1 KVVRLMD
8 YYVLASLAEDIN
20 SGWCWIKGSEISNRS
35 LVQIKNNTNG
45 KSVVCEA
52 LSVDRNFEKKY
63 GDSISSQ
70 TNKDLLGK
78 SNVVLMNAWY
88 REKLGIDKTQ
98 SSQDLQIS
106 FVTKWCVG
114 KRIKA
119 CTMHPQVAVR
129 LSTWLGLVG
138 IFVGT
143 VSLIPSQPHKL
154 MAATAIGFFVGKL
167 NMMRAWSE

>member
-1 KVVRLMD
+1 MD
-8 YYVLASLAEDIN
+8 YYILASLAEDIN
-20 SGWCWIKGSEISNRS
+20 SGWCWIKGSDVLNRS

-63 GDSISSQ
+63 RGSISSLA
-70 TNKDLLGK
+70 NKNMLDS

-88 REKLGIDKTQ
+88 REKLGINKTQ
-98 SSQDLQIS
+98 SKLDLQIS

-129 LSTWLGLVG
+129 LSTWLGLIG
-138 IFVGT
+138 IFVGM

-167 NMMRAWSE
+167 NMMCAWSK

>member
-1 KVVRLMD
+1 MN

-20 SGWCWIKGSEISNRS
+20 SGWCWIKGSDVLNRS
-35 LVQIKNNTNG
+35 LVEIKNKTNG
-45 KSVVCEA
+45 KSIICEA
-52 LSVDRNFEKKY
+52 LSIDSNFENKY
-63 GDSISSQ
+63 RDSISSKM
-70 TNKDLLGK
+70 NKKLLDK

-88 REKLGIDKTQ
+88 REKLGIDETQ
-98 SSQDLQIS
+98 RNYDLQVS

-114 KRIKA
+114 KQIKA

-167 NMMRAWSE
+167 NITRAWSK

>member
-1 KVVRLMD
+1 MN

-20 SGWCWIKGSEISNRS
+20 SGWCWIKGSEVSNRS

-63 GDSISSQ
+63 GDSNASQ
-70 TNKDLLGK
+70 TNKNLLNT

-129 LSTWLGLVG
+129 LSTWLGLIG
-138 IFVGT
+138 IFVG
-143 VSLIPSQPHKL
+143 
-154 MAATAIGFFVGKL
+154 
-167 NMMRAWSE
+167 

>member
-1 KVVRLMD
+1 MD
-8 YYVLASLAEDIN
+8 YYILASLAEDIN
-20 SGWCWIKGSEISNRS
+20 SGWCWIKGSDVLNRS

-63 GDSISSQ
+63 RGSISFLA
-70 TNKDLLGK
+70 NKNMLDS

-88 REKLGIDKTQ
+88 REKLGINKTQ
-98 SSQDLQIS
+98 SKLDLQIS

-129 LSTWLGLVG
+129 LSTWLGLIG
-138 IFVGT
+138 IFVGM
-143 VSLIPSQPHKL
+143 VSLIPNQPHKL

-167 NMMRAWSE
+167 NMMCAWSK

>member
-1 KVVRLMD
+1 MN

-20 SGWCWIKGSEISNRS
+20 SGWCWIKGSDVSNRS
-35 LVQIKNNTNG
+35 LVQIKNKNNG
-45 KSVVCEA
+45 KSIVCEA

-63 GDSISSQ
+63 RYGIPSQ
-70 TNKDLLGK
+70 TNKELLDMP
-78 SNVVLMNAWY
+78 NVVLMNAWY
-88 REKLGIDKTQ
+88 REKLGINDTQ
-98 SSQDLQIS
+98 RNHSLQVS
-106 FVTKWCVG
+106 FVTKWDVS

-129 LSTWLGLVG
+129 LSTWFGLVG

-154 MAATAIGFFVGKL
+154 IAATAIGFFIGKL
-167 NMMRAWSE
+167 NMTRAWSK

>member
-1 KVVRLMD
+1 MD

-63 GDSISSQ
+63 WDSISSQ

-167 NMMRAWSE
+167 NMMRAWNE

>member
-1 KVVRLMD
+1 MN

-20 SGWCWIKGSEISNRS
+20 SGWCWIKGSEVSNRS

-45 KSVVCEA
+45 KSVVCEV
-52 LSVDRNFEKKY
+52 LSIDLNFEKKY
-63 GDSISSQ
+63 GDSNASQ
-70 TNKDLLGK
+70 TNKNLLNT

-129 LSTWLGLVG
+129 LSTWLGLIG

-154 MAATAIGFFVGKL
+154 MAATAIGFFVGVSYL
-167 NMMRAWSE
+167 G

>member
-1 KVVRLMD
+1 MN

-20 SGWCWIKGSEISNRS
+20 SGWCWIKGSEVSNRS

-63 GDSISSQ
+63 EDSNASQ
-70 TNKDLLGK
+70 TNKNLLNT

-98 SSQDLQIS
+98 SGQDLQIS

-129 LSTWLGLVG
+129 LSTWLGLIG

-167 NMMRAWSE
+167 NMTRAWSK

>member
-1 KVVRLMD
+1 MVTLMK

-20 SGWCWIKGSEISNRS
+20 SGWCWIKGSDVSNRS
-35 LVQIKNNTNG
+35 LIQIKNNTNG

-52 LSVDRNFEKKY
+52 LSVDGNFTEKY
-63 GDSISSQ
+63 TNNNSSL
-70 TNKDLLGK
+70 TNKKLLDTQ
-78 SNVVLMNAWY
+78 NVILMNAWY
-88 REKLGIDKTQ
+88 REKLGINQTQ
-98 SSQDLQIS
+98 SKYDIQVS

-119 CTMHPQVAVR
+119 CTMHPQVVVR
-129 LSTWLGLVG
+129 LSTWLGLIG
-138 IFVGT
+138 IFVGA

-167 NMMRAWSE
+167 NLTCAWCK